1 MFKRAFLSL
10 AIVAA
15 ASVTAPAAE
24 GGLEPKTVSDYKA
37 VVRPDTYSTDQLWSE
52 FFTLPSSIS
61 AYATTDLAEKGLTFT
76 YENDN
81 PDLLEIKNCG
91 FDATVKYR
99 NNNVTWALKPMV
111 SGEATLKIHCTY
123 EGVTTTAIR
132 KFIVEEV
139 PDNPFTPKTTFN
151 NISNVSGIH
160 TGAET
165 PVSAKLY
172 STSFFDAPAGWNV
185 PANWEGAGVTW
196 GAYTDNETLI
206 PEIKTGVTVS
216 GTSSYGQIDLK
227 LANITAS
234 GNLTVW
240 FERNGVRKEATYP
253 VERYMIKCIDDV
265 LSVTRTAQENIVDVL
280 TNDKKSTD
288 YDVVLSVV
296 RQPRLGKI
304 TPAEATDWRGNKSP
318 AFSFTPENVENIEN
332 WSTDSFRYRA
342 TLVDKESEEEAEY
355 AEADVNITLRND
367 PTVAR
372 VFEFVPAPGQFV
384 NTSGFT
390 KGEVLIGVGAAA
402 GTSSAPST
410 SGMISLGGF
419 GGYVVVGFDGPVM
432 NDPRNPYGVD
442 FTIGGNAFEANAKG
456 YWSEPGAVMVMRD
469 DNSNGLPDDTWY
481 ELAGSN
487 YWFKTSRR
495 DVTFTYE
502 DLGYSSRYYIP
513 YTASDGQNG
522 AVPSNRFHAQNYFP
536 DPSLYHDVK
545 LVDGNKLPLKG
556 THINAVYDLRVPS
569 YIECYRPMAF
579 GYCDNHA
586 TNGDLTLA
594 TNPYYPDENGK
605 VRDGFDISWAVDA
618 EGNYVDLDHID
629 FIKVYNSVNQSCG
642 WLGES
647 STEVAGIAMTKPDPN
662 QKTPGDYYLN
672 YAGITQLQVVEGHTC
687 QFEGLAF
694 HNGRPMRDAKATW
707 KVDDES
713 IGTIDGNGL
722 FTAIKTGATKIS
734 FQATELAEPDV
745 FEIEVVTLKAVEISR
760 EGNGG
765 VASNAEGTALVGERL
780 WFDRHSITA
789 NGSTLNGANA
799 NHYIY
804 DTYTWTSSDP
814 SVAKIE
820 KNGYF
825 ETLKTGVTTLTMTS
839 DTDPNLSATFKLT
852 VIDLPEVQ
860 QFNNYLVIEDDRM
873 TQEEL
878 NDKTFADTDI
888 FAASFNDGSAA
899 YKKRVNMR
907 VTGVYPAEYADAFYI
922 SDNHLCNHLKKGDWR
937 EYLVTVE
944 GRLGDNILSL
954 ELPILHT
961 STYGSV
967 TTPVVTEENTLTI
980 DPVTRQGAIDLNDI
994 FELTGISE
1002 IYTRKYRKAASTP
1015 ALPEGYNVSV
1025 EDNKLTVSLDEN
1037 IEFEEGH
1044 TIDIECQV
1052 GRATQKYTPA
1062 SRSFEPQPS
1071 NTWKKATIK
1080 LVLDKNTGIDTVESE
1095 YSLSITPNPAVYSF
1109 TVNVTEPS
1117 TIQLYSIGGALLF
1130 DGTIAPG
1137 QGIDVS
1143 SLPAGIYP
1151 VVISGNKTLKLI
1163 KK

>member
-1 MFKRAFLSL
+1 MFKRTFLSL
-10 AIVAA
+10 ALMAA
-15 ASVTAPAAE
+15 VSATALAAE
-24 GGLEPKTVSDYKA
+24 GGLEPKTVSDYKGIA
-37 VVRPDTYSTDQLWSE
+37 RPDAYSVDQLWNE
-52 FFTLPSSIS
+52 FFTLPSGVN

-81 PDLLEIKNCG
+81 PELLEIKNCG
-91 FDATVKYR
+91 FDETLKYR

-123 EGVTTTAIR
+123 EGVTTTATR

-139 PDNPFTPKTTFN
+139 PANPFTPALKTS
-151 NISNVSGIH
+151 NINNVSGVH
-160 TGAET
+160 SGAET
-165 PVSAKLY
+165 PVTTTLY
-172 STSFFDAPAGWNV
+172 SNYFFEAPAGWSV
-185 PANWEGAGVTW
+185 PTNWEGAGVTW
-196 GAYTDNETLI
+196 GAYTDNKTLI
-206 PEIKTGVTVS
+206 PEIKTYVKES
-216 GTSSYGQIDLK
+216 GSSSYGCIDLT

-240 FERNGVRKEATYP
+240 FERNGERKEVTYQ
-253 VERYMIKCIDDV
+253 VERYMIKCFDDV
-265 LSVTRTAQENIVDVL
+265 LSATRVAQENIIDIL
-280 TNDKKSTD
+280 TNDKKSND
-288 YDVVLSVV
+288 YDVVLTVV
-296 RQPRLGKI
+296 QQPKLGKV
-304 TPAEATDWRGNKSP
+304 TPAEATDYRGNKSP
-318 AFSFTPENVENIEN
+318 ALAFTPENVENIEN

-342 TLVDKESEEEAEY
+342 TLVDKESKKEIEF

-372 VFEFVPAPGQFV
+372 IFEFVPAPGQFV
-384 NTSGFT
+384 NSSGFT
-390 KGEVLIGVGAAA
+390 TGDVIVGVGAAA
-402 GTSSAPST
+402 GSSSIPST

-442 FTIGGNAFEANAKG
+442 FTIGGNAFEAGVKG

-469 DNSNGLPDDTWY
+469 DNGNGLPDDTWY

-502 DLGYSSRYYIP
+502 DLGYSTRYYIP

-536 DPSLYHDVK
+536 DPQLYPDVK

-569 YIECYRPMAF
+569 YIECYRPLAF

-586 TNGDLTLA
+586 TNGDLTAA
-594 TNPYYPDENGK
+594 TNPYYADENGK

-618 EGNYVDLDHID
+618 EGNYVELDHID
-629 FIKVYNSVNQSCG
+629 FIKVYNSVNQACG

-647 STEVAGIAMTKPDPN
+647 STEVAGIAMTKPDLN
-662 QKTPGDYYLN
+662 QKAPGDYYLN

-694 HNGRPMRDAKATW
+694 HNGRPMTDAKATW
-707 KVDDES
+707 KVEDES
-713 IGTIDGNGL
+713 VGTIDQNGL

-734 FQATELAEPDV
+734 FQATELADPDV
-745 FEIEVVTLKAVEISR
+745 FTIEVVTLCGVEISR
-760 EGNGG
+760 EGHGG
-765 VASNAEGTALVGERL
+765 MASNTEGTALVGERL
-780 WFDRHSITA
+780 WFDRHSLTA
-789 NGSTLNGANA
+789 NGSTINGTNA

-814 SVAKIE
+814 TVAKIE

-839 DTDPNLSATFKLT
+839 DTDPTLSATFTLT
-852 VIDLPEVQ
+852 VIDLPEIQ

-878 NDKTFADTDI
+878 NAYTFADTDV
-888 FAASFNDGSAA
+888 FAASYTDGKVA
-899 YKKRVNMR
+899 YKKRVNLR
-907 VTGVYPAEYADAFYI
+907 VTGVQPAEYADAFYI
-922 SDNHLCNHLKKGDWR
+922 SENHLYNRLKKGDWR

-944 GRLGDNILSL
+944 GQLGDNTFSL
-954 ELPILHT
+954 DIPVLHT

-967 TTPVVTEENTLTI
+967 TTPTVGEENILTI
-980 DPVTRQGAIDLNDI
+980 SPDTRQGEIDLNEV
-994 FELTGISE
+994 FELTGITE
-1002 IYTRKYRKAASTP
+1002 IYTRKYRTSTTTP
-1015 ALPEGYNVSV
+1015 TLPEGYNVTLT
-1025 EDNKLTVSLDEN
+1025 DGKLSVSLDETT
-1037 IEFEEGH
+1037 EFQEGL
-1044 TIDIECQV
+1044 TIDVECQV
-1052 GRATQKYTPA
+1052 GRATQKYTA

-1071 NTWKKATIK
+1071 NTWKKATVK
-1080 LVLDKNTGIDTVESE
+1080 LVLDKNTGIENIKTST
-1095 YSLSITPNPAVYSF
+1095 SLSLYPNPAVYSF
-1109 TVNVTEPS
+1109 TVNVEEATP
-1117 TIQLYSIGGALLF
+1117 IRLYSTGGAMLF
-1130 DGTIAPG
+1130 DGTINPG
-1137 QGIDVS
+1137 QSIDVS
-1143 SLPAGIYP
+1143 QLPAGLYI
-1151 VVISGNKTLKLI
+1151 VVLPGHNPMKLI

>member
-1 MFKRAFLSL
+1 MFKRTFLSL
-10 AIVAA
+10 TLLAA
-15 ASVTAPAAE
+15 VSVTALSAE
-24 GGLEPKTVSDYKA
+24 GGLEPKTVSDYKGIA
-37 VVRPDTYSTDQLWSE
+37 RPDTYTVDQLWNE
-52 FFTLPSSIS
+52 FFTLPSGVN
-61 AYATTDLAEKGLTFT
+61 AYATTDLGENGLTFT

-91 FDATVKYR
+91 FDETLKYR

-123 EGVTTTAIR
+123 EGVTTTATR
-132 KFIVEEV
+132 KFIVEEA
-139 PDNPFTPKTTFN
+139 PANPFTPALKAS
-151 NISNVSGIH
+151 NINNVSGVH
-160 TGAET
+160 SGSET
-165 PVSAKLY
+165 PVTTTLY
-172 STSFFDAPAGWNV
+172 STYFFEAPAGWSV

-196 GAYTDNETLI
+196 GAYTDNEKLI
-206 PEIKTGVTVS
+206 PEIKTYVKES
-216 GTSSYGQIDLK
+216 SSSSYGCIDLT

-240 FERNGVRKEATYP
+240 FERNGERKEATYQ
-253 VERYMIKCIDDV
+253 VERYMIKCFDDV
-265 LSVTRTAQENIVDVL
+265 LSATRVAQENIIDIL
-280 TNDKKSTD
+280 TNDKKSND
-288 YDVVLSVV
+288 YDVVLTVV
-296 RQPRLGKI
+296 QQPKLGKV
-304 TPAEATDWRGNKSP
+304 TPAEATDYRGNKSP
-318 AFSFTPENVENIEN
+318 ALAFTPENVENIEN

-342 TLVDKESEEEAEY
+342 TLVDKESKEEVEY

-384 NTSGFT
+384 NSSGFT
-390 KGEVLIGVGAAA
+390 TGEVIVGVGAAS
-402 GTSSAPST
+402 GSSSIPST

-442 FTIGGNAFEANAKG
+442 FTIGGNAFEAGVKG

-469 DNSNGLPDDTWY
+469 DNGNGLPDDTWY

-502 DLGYSSRYYIP
+502 DLGYSTRYYIP

-536 DPSLYHDVK
+536 DSKLYPDVK

-569 YIECYRPMAF
+569 YIECYRPLAF

-586 TNGDLTLA
+586 TNGDLTAA
-594 TNPYYPDENGK
+594 TNPYYADENGK

-618 EGNYVDLDHID
+618 EGNYVELDHID
-629 FIKVYNSVNQSCG
+629 FIKVYNSVNQACG

-647 STEVAGIAMTKPDPN
+647 STEVAGIAMTKPDLN
-662 QKTPGDYYLN
+662 QKAPGDYYLN
-672 YAGITQLQVVEGHTC
+672 YVGITQLQVVEGHTC

-694 HNGRPMRDAKATW
+694 HNGRPMTDTKATW
-707 KVDDES
+707 KVEDES
-713 IGTIDGNGL
+713 VGTIDQNGL

-745 FEIEVVTLKAVEISR
+745 FTIEVVTLCGVEISR

-765 VASNAEGTALVGERL
+765 MASNTEGTALVGERL
-780 WFDRHSITA
+780 WFDRHSLTT
-789 NGSTLNGANA
+789 NGSTINGTSA

-814 SVAKIE
+814 TVAKIE

-825 ETLKTGVTTLTMTS
+825 ETLKTGETTLTMTS
-839 DTDPNLSATFKLT
+839 DTDPTLSTTFTLT
-852 VIDLPEVQ
+852 VIDLPEIQ

-878 NDKTFADTDI
+878 NAYSFADTDV
-888 FAASFNDGSAA
+888 FAASYTDGKVS
-899 YKKRVNMR
+899 YKKRVNLR
-907 VTGVYPAEYADAFYI
+907 IAGVQPAEYADAFYI
-922 SDNHLCNHLKKGDWR
+922 SENHLCNRLEKGDWR

-944 GRLGDNILSL
+944 GQLGDNTFSL
-954 ELPILHT
+954 DIPVLHT

-967 TTPVVTEENTLTI
+967 TTPIVGEENLLTI
-980 DPVTRQGAIDLNDI
+980 STDTRQGEIDLNEV
-994 FELTGISE
+994 FELTGITE
-1002 IYTRKYRKAASTP
+1002 IYTRKYRTSTTTP
-1015 ALPEGYNVSV
+1015 ALPEGYNVTLT
-1025 EDNKLTVSLDEN
+1025 DGILTVSLDEN
-1037 IEFEEGH
+1037 TEFQEGL
-1044 TIDIECQV
+1044 TIDVECQV
-1052 GRATQKYTPA
+1052 GRATQKYTA

-1071 NTWKKATIK
+1071 NTWKKATVK
-1080 LVLDKNTGIDTVESE
+1080 LVMDKNTGIETIKIADRL
-1095 YSLSITPNPAVYSF
+1095 SLYPNPAVYSF
-1109 TVNVTEPS
+1109 TVNVEETTP
-1117 TIQLYSIGGALLF
+1117 IKLYSIGGAMLF
-1130 DGTIAPG
+1130 DGTINPG
-1137 QGIDVS
+1137 QSIDVS
-1143 SLPAGIYP
+1143 QLPAGLYI
-1151 VVISGNKTLKLI
+1151 VVLPGHNPMKLI